1 MDETVVQLSSSNFFK
16 VLDLFFAN
24 LLRSTPVYILCM
36 RVAPLYVLSI
46 MKFFITYKKF
56 KK

>member
-1 MDETVVQLSSSNFFK
+1 MDEIVVHLSSSNFFK